1 MPARPRRSTLLPWLF
16 PALKDPLVRMI
27 VVHWGLGMALGAVTA
42 GMVLALDIAHLWT
55 LLQHSD
61 IEWAGALLLFLGF
74 GVTFGGVVSATAVMF
89 GTQRDQD

>member
-1 MPARPRRSTLLPWLF
+1 MPPRPILFPWLF
-16 PALKDPLVRMI
+16 PGLKDPVVRMI

-42 GMVLALDIAHLWT
+42 ALFLALDIAHLWT

-89 GTQRDQD
+89 NPKRDSD